1 MTVVGDVAGRYG
13 AGRQAVI
20 FQKKNLPPLVMAV
33 TVFVLQNPLA
43 GIEDDGRSLFLIF
56 FKTGYTFEI

>member
-1 MTVVGDVAGRYG
+1 MVLAASCY
-13 AGRQAVI
+13 
-20 FQKKNLPPLVMAV
+20 FSKKNLPPLVMAV